1 MKDRYSRD
9 EYVLNDQGIIWRGT
23 HDQMKPT
30 HWNFAQVNNFLLY
43 LNQFEKQLINY
54 IFFCFSV

>member
-30 HWNFAQVNNFLLY
+30 HWNFAQVINFKK
-43 LNQFEKQLINY
+43 NLIKFKIN
-54 IFFCFSV
+54 FF